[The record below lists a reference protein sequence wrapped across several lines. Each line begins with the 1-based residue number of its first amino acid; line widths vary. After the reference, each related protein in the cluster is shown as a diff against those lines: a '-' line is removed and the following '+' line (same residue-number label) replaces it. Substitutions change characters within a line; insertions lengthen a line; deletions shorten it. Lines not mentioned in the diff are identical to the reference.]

1 MFLLALIVTFFVGFL
16 CGRLRGK
23 KVLSSSKQ
31 AVRSDESVHSAQSP
45 QHSALYEDIVTLP
58 KQQEKLEGEGDLE
71 LKQNV
76 AYGPLKLQ

>member
-1 MFLLALIVTFFVGFL
+1 M
-16 CGRLRGK
+16 RP
-23 KVLSSSKQ
+23 
-31 AVRSDESVHSAQSP
+31 DESVHSAQSP
-45 QHSALYEDIVTLP
+45 QYSALYEDIVTLP